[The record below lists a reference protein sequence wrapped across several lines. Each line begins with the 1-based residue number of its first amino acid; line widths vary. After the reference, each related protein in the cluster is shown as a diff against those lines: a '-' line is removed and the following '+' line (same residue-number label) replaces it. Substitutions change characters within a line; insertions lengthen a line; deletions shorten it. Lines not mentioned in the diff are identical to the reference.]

1 MKKKRNKRAPKMPH
15 PNVKA
20 AVDALVE
27 VLEEAGIK

>member
-1 MKKKRNKRAPKMPH
+1 MTKNRNKRARKMPH
-15 PNVKA
+15 PKVKA